1 VTLPAGTPAPR
12 LHFVPVAD
20 DWNAASARLRVFL
33 PIEFLCRAGDDAA
46 RLDLARVRAG
56 DVVVFSKRYDDE
68 ARALAREARQR
79 GATALLDLCD
89 NHFWVPDDAPQLQAR
104 ADSLRRMLDEVD
116 GVSLSTE
123 ALQEVVARERP
134 DLPSAVI
141 DDALDPMVP
150 GWAVR
155 LRQWTRRR
163 ERHRVRIRGEG
174 LRLCWFGHHGD
185 AAPPFGL
192 VDLAPL
198 LPLLAELHE
207 RTPLQLT
214 VITGSEA
221 SFDER
226 IGAVA
231 RVPVRFKPWRRETLR
246 ALLVQHD
253 ACLLPV
259 RDNPFTRCK
268 SANRLL
274 LALHA
279 GVPVVADPLRAYVP
293 FAAFARLDGFAAALG
308 ELARDRDALHERTLA
323 GQRHVRSTWIP
334 ARVVEQWRGWAG
346 RFAGER
352 GAVPLA
358 CTRTA

>member
-1 VTLPAGTPAPR
+1 MRLPSGPPPPR

-20 DWNAASARLRVFL
+20 DWDVASARLRVFL
-33 PIEFLCRAGDDAA
+33 PIDCLRAAGRDAA

-56 DVVVFSKRYDDE
+56 DVVVFSKRYDEE
-68 ARALAREARQR
+68 ALALARAARQR

-89 NHFWVPDDAPQLQAR
+89 NHFWVPDDAPHLQAR
-104 ADSLRRMLDEVD
+104 ADALRRMVDAVD

-134 DLPSAVI
+134 GLPTAVI

-150 GWAVR
+150 SWPVR
-155 LRQWTRRR
+155 LRQWARRKERRR
-163 ERHRVRIRGEG
+163 LRIRGDG
-174 LRLCWFGHHGD
+174 WRLCWFGHHGE

-207 RTPLQLT
+207 KTPLQLT

-221 SFDER
+221 AFDER

-246 ALLVQHD
+246 RLLAQHD

-279 GVPVVADPLRAYVP
+279 GVPVVADPLRAYRP
-293 FAAFARLDGFAAALG
+293 FAEFARLDGFATALG
-308 ELARDRDALHERTLA
+308 ELARDRDASRARTEA
-323 GQRHVRSTWIP
+323 GRRHVRSTFTP
-334 ARVVEQWRGWAG
+334 ARVVAQWSAWTG

-352 GAVPLA
+352 VASA
-358 CTRTA
+358 RSA